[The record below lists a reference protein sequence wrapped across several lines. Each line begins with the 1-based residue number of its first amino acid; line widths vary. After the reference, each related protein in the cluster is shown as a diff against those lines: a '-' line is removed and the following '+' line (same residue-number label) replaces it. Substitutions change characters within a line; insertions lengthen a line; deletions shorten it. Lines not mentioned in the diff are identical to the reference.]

1 MNIYD
6 DEQPHLYTEV
16 EEESPPTIYKS
27 RYRRRRWLKYL
38 KWTGIGVLVVLVALS
53 IWGYVWLKGKENK
66 MKLPAVA
73 ASLDKSRSG
82 QPNTTLIMGVDKG
95 SVPGEAESRA
105 DILMLLTVNAS
116 GTKSAVISIPRDTR
130 VKIAGHGTQKIN
142 AAHAFGGQQLM
153 IDTVRDFTGLPIN
166 HFVEIDFQGFKDIVN
181 AMGGVK
187 MHIDKAIHDKYAG
200 DVPAGD
206 VVLNGDQALALVRA
220 RHDVSAVPA
229 GDLDRVKNQ
238 RKFLNAMLSTLSH
251 QRNPFKAMS
260 VVDAV
265 SKDVKTDLSF
275 WQMLSLGRRLKGG
288 NLEMSTVP
296 GTPKTVGGLWY
307 YVADMEAFKQMLS
320 TFESKQEV
328 SPDQTT
334 QQSSDTSG
342 RSSVRV
348 AVLNGSGVNGLA
360 KKVADKLA
368 RKGYQVGTG
377 NAAEKY
383 SRTTIYYSG
392 SDSSKA
398 GMVAADLTGA
408 RQPTLAS
415 SSDIPAAYAAQVV
428 VVLGSDYGQ

>member
-1 MNIYD
+1 MNVYD
-6 DEQPHLYTEV
+6 DDKPHLYTTV
-16 EEESPPTIYKS
+16 EDESPPTIYKS
-27 RYRRRRWLKYL
+27 HYRRRRWLKYL
-38 KWTGIGVLVVLVALS
+38 KWAGLGLLVVIVALT
-53 IWGYVWLKGKENK
+53 IWGFVWLKGKENK
-66 MKLPAVA
+66 MRVPSVA
-73 ASLDKSRSG
+73 ASLDKRQSG
-82 QPNTTLIMGVDKG
+82 QPDTTLIMGVDKG

-105 DILMLLTVNAS
+105 DILMLVTVNAS
-116 GTKSAVISIPRDTR
+116 GTRSAVISIPRDTR
-130 VKIAGHGTQKIN
+130 AKIAGHGTQKIN
-142 AAHAFGGQQLM
+142 AAHAFGGPQLM

-220 RHDVSAVPA
+220 RHDVKAVPE

-238 RKFLNAMLSTLSH
+238 RKFLQAMLSTISH
-251 QRNPFKAMS
+251 QRNPFTAMK

-265 SKDVKTDLSF
+265 SRDVKTDLSF
-275 WQMLSLGRRLKGG
+275 WRMLSLGRKLKGG

-296 GTPKTVGGLWY
+296 GTPKTIGGLWY
-307 YVADMEAFKQMLS
+307 YVADMDAFKQMLA
-320 TFESKQEV
+320 TFESSQQV
-328 SPDQTT
+328 SPDQTS
-334 QQSSDTSG
+334 QGSDQSG

-348 AVLNGSGVNGLA
+348 AVLNGSGTQGLA

-368 RKGYQVGTG
+368 KLGYKTGTG

-383 SRTTIYYSG
+383 SKTTIYYSG
-392 SDSSKA
+392 TDSSKA

-408 RQPTLAS
+408 GQPTLAA
-415 SSDIPAAYAAQVV
+415 SSDVPAAYDAQVV
-428 VVLGSDYGQ
+428 VVLGTDYSL